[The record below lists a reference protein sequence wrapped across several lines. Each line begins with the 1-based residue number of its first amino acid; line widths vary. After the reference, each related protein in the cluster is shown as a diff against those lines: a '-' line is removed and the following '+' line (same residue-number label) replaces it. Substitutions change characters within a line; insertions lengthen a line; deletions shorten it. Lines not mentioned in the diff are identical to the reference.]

1 MNSPLQATG
10 GIAQPLV
17 EFVPEQTQYHF
28 CNVVKYSILYPPK
41 IVTNLRHS
49 NIHGHAK
56 PEESDKEE
64 HVSLRAAGADGS
76 DGEAPLI
83 AGRGER
89 GVRLGLIT
97 RREARDMLAL
107 PSYFRNSKRFNFSAF
122 LIVVNAQ
129 DVVESVSDSK

>member
-1 MNSPLQATG
+1 MNSTLQATG

-17 EFVPEQTQYHF
+17 EFVPEQTKYHF

-64 HVSLRAAGADGS
+64 HVSLRAAGADGR
-76 DGEAPLI
+76 
-83 AGRGER
+83 RGSANRRKRRARRPTWFDNDEP
-89 GVRLGLIT
+89 
-97 RREARDMLAL
+97 REARDMLAL
-107 PSYFRNSKRFNFSAF
+107 PSYFRNSKRFNFSGF
-122 LIVVNAQ
+122 LIAVNAQ
-129 DVVESVSDSK
+129 DVVESVSDLK

>member
-1 MNSPLQATG
+1 MSL
-10 GIAQPLV
+10 
-17 EFVPEQTQYHF
+17 
-28 CNVVKYSILYPPK
+28 NVRFSFSPK

-64 HVSLRAAGADGS
+64 HVSLLRAAGADGRRGS
-76 DGEAPLI
+76 ANRRKRRARRPTWFDNEEA
-83 AGRGER
+83 
-89 GVRLGLIT
+89 
-97 RREARDMLAL
+97 REARDMLAL
-107 PSYFRNSKRFNFSAF
+107 PSYFRNSKRFNFSGF